1 MAVPYAEA
9 LKAVRR
15 AAVKH
20 VDETGWKKG
29 GRPAWAWGIASFR
42 HAVFQIGFNRGK
54 PALQALL
61 GGKPRGIYGS
71 DRWWAY
77 TLIPPSL
84 RQLCWAHLKRDLQR
98 IAEREG
104 EGAWV
109 GRRGLRY
116 YRQVFELWHRYREGR
131 FGRAE
136 LRRRMHS
143 LERKF
148 GRLLRK
154 GLSCPEGKTAKFC
167 ANVLRFEE
175 SLWTFVRRKGV
186 EPTNN
191 NLPKRIV
198 QASSN
203 GERFLSAAPV
213 RKGSGSLSEFSL

>member
-1 MAVPYAEA
+1 M
-9 LKAVRR
+9 
-15 AAVKH
+15 
-20 VDETGWKKG
+20 
-29 GRPAWAWGIASFR
+29 ASFR
-42 HAVFQIGFNRGK
+42 HAAFQIGFNRGK

-77 TLIPPSL
+77 TLIPVSL
-84 RQLCWAHLKRDLQR
+84 RQLCWAHLKRDLRQ

-116 YRQVFELWHRYREGR
+116 YRQVFELWHRHREGR
-131 FGRAE
+131 IDRAE

-143 LERKF
+143 LERRF

-154 GLSCPEGKTAKFC
+154 GLLCPEGKTAKFC

-175 SLWTFVRRKGV
+175 SLWTFVRREGV

-191 NLPKRIV
+191 LAERILRSLV
-198 QASSN
+198 LWRKISFGCHSEKGFRFVERVLTVTQTLKLQGKAVFQFLCDAVTALRN
-203 GERFLSAAPV
+203 GKTAP
-213 RKGSGSLSEFSL
+213 SLA

>member
-1 MAVPYAEA
+1 M
-9 LKAVRR
+9 
-15 AAVKH
+15 
-20 VDETGWKKG
+20 
-29 GRPAWAWGIASFR
+29 GRSRAWGIASFR

-143 LERKF
+143 LERRF

-167 ANVLRFEE
+167 ATV
-175 SLWTFVRRKGV
+175 
-186 EPTNN
+186 
-191 NLPKRIV
+191 
-198 QASSN
+198 
-203 GERFLSAAPV
+203 
-213 RKGSGSLSEFSL
+213 

>member
-1 MAVPYAEA
+1 M
-9 LKAVRR
+9 
-15 AAVKH
+15 
-20 VDETGWKKG
+20 
-29 GRPAWAWGIASFR
+29 ASFQ
-42 HAVFQIGFNRGK
+42 HVAFQIGFNRGK

-116 YRQVFELWHRYREGR
+116 YRQVFELWDRYREGR
-131 FGRAE
+131 IGRAK

-143 LERKF
+143 LERRF
-148 GRLLRK
+148 GCLLWM
-154 GLSCPEGKTAKFC
+154 GLSCPEGKTAKSF
-167 ANVLRFEE
+167 ANVLRFEK
-175 SLWTFVRRKGV
+175 SQWTFVRRKGV
-186 EPTNN
+186 TPAN
-191 NLPKRIV
+191 NLAERILRSLVLWRKISFGCHCEKGFRFAKRV
-198 QASSN
+198 LTVTQTLKLQGKAVFQ
-203 GERFLSAAPV
+203 FLCNAIAAHINSTPAP
-213 RKGSGSLSEFSL
+213 SLA